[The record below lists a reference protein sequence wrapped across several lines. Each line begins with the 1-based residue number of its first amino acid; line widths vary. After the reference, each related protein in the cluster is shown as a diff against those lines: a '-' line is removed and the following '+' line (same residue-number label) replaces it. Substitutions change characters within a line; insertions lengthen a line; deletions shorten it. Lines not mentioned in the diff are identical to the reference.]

1 MLHVRLTIQ
10 IGQLRIP
17 YAPGLVGPQPGAC
30 IGAAARAQGAM
41 MRTTT
46 KTCWLSGVA
55 MSLLTLG
62 CGESPTTP
70 AEDAKQVPSQLVLRT
85 QPSGAVLGEPLTT
98 QPVLEVQ
105 DASGNLV
112 TVDRETVVT
121 AAIGSGGGMAG
132 GNRTAVA
139 VGGVITFAD
148 LAIGGR
154 VGEHTLVF
162 TAEAGSRVSGLA
174 PVTSQSFELLPG
186 AADAVIRLSGHDQR
200 GSPSE
205 RLDTLAVIVTGSDGN
220 AASGESSA
228 WSVLSGGGSLEVLDG
243 TTDADGL
250 SRAVWEL
257 GGDRGVNTATATVAG
272 KGAVTFRAA
281 AAMPLTVAASAL
293 TDPVE
298 APLAGVY
305 IHGNHAFVGGMSVG
319 YTSGANHGVR
329 IVDVSNPSAPV
340 RVGRIPLRRRGFLES
355 HSHGDAVAT
364 HIASGACQ
372 GDVAIVLY
380 GVPDEFSSVAYPAP
394 YGIWDVTNPG
404 NPTFLSV
411 LNLGNG
417 ALGLEGGDLGDKPYD
432 GKAVAGNY
440 FYALY
445 NMAATIINQERQ
457 DARLAVVDISDPG
470 NPVVVGDWQDNSDVN
485 NDVWLMGLSVN
496 QSGTRAYV
504 TGLWPPPYHFES
516 THGYLYIL
524 DIQNPSQPTE
534 LGRYV
539 FPLLGTPSSVS
550 IARPTSDDALVV
562 LADHSWDWRK
572 RCGILHILDTS
583 NPAAIREISSFAS
596 RESPHCGPDRWVIA
610 TDVAIRE
617 NLVYST
623 WLNGGV
629 LVTDISD
636 PTDPVEVAQFLSNQ
650 LANPQLSD
658 VALLGTD
665 LVVATTVWW
674 SGMYVLSLP

>member
-1 MLHVRLTIQ
+1 MNKRAWAMTAPLVVLVALLVASCGDDSPTGSSPVTTLPSADVEPRLTQ
-10 IGQLRIP
+10 VGM
-17 YAPGLVGPQPGAC
+17 GL
-30 IGAAARAQGAM
+30 I
-41 MRTTT
+41 
-46 KTCWLSGVA
+46 S
-55 MSLLTLG
+55 
-62 CGESPTTP
+62 
-70 AEDAKQVPSQLVLRT
+70 
-85 QPSGAVLGEPLTT
+85 
-98 QPVLEVQ
+98 
-105 DASGNLV
+105 AS
-112 TVDRETVVT
+112 
-121 AAIGSGGGMAG
+121 
-132 GNRTAVA
+132 
-139 VGGVITFAD
+139 
-148 LAIGGR
+148 
-154 VGEHTLVF
+154 
-162 TAEAGSRVSGLA
+162 
-174 PVTSQSFELLPG
+174 
-186 AADAVIRLSGHDQR
+186 
-200 GSPSE
+200 
-205 RLDTLAVIVTGSDGN
+205 
-220 AASGESSA
+220 
-228 WSVLSGGGSLEVLDG
+228 
-243 TTDADGL
+243 
-250 SRAVWEL
+250 
-257 GGDRGVNTATATVAG
+257 
-272 KGAVTFRAA
+272 
-281 AAMPLTVAASAL
+281 
-293 TDPVE
+293 E

-305 IHGNHAFVGGMSVG
+305 VHGNYAFVGGMSSG
-319 YTSGANHGVR
+319 YNTSANVGVR
-329 IVDVSNPSAPV
+329 IVDLSNPASP
-340 RVGRIPLRRRGFLES
+340 RLVGRIPLRALGTHDG

-364 HIASGACQ
+364 HVNSGAFQ

-380 GVPDEFSSVAYPAP
+380 GVPDLFAPESYPQP
-394 YGIWDVTNPG
+394 YGIWDVTDPA

-445 NMAATIINQERQ
+445 NMEATIINQEHQ

-496 QSGTRAYV
+496 QSGTRAYI
-504 TGLWPPPYHFES
+504 TGLSPHPYIHSS

-539 FPLLGTPSSVS
+539 FELLGTPSSVS

-583 NPAAIREISSFAS
+583 NPAAIRELSSFAL
-596 RESPHCGPDRWVIA
+596 RESTNCGPDDLNFFIA
-610 TDVAIRE
+610 SDVAIRE

-623 WLNGGV
+623 WLSGGV
-629 LVTDISD
+629 RVIDISD
-636 PTDPVEVAQFLSNQ
+636 PTHPVEVAKFLSNQ
-650 LANPQLSD
+650 RANPNLSD